1 MFISMGMPIPY
12 LSNLPGSSRPGGG
25 GGGGTAIKSIDNTF
39 SMLLDGVDG
48 YFNTSSI
55 DLGVNSSITMWF
67 KPAKNT
73 YALLGEA
80 TSGFDY
86 LVSKQSGSFFVWM
99 GGSVSN
105 LMNFGGTITSNIV
118 LDEWNFLA
126 IEKTGDTV
134 IVYIKNK
141 TGEFSNTVTNANV
154 AGLSLKFDRIG
165 ARTLATPTLHFE
177 GGIDE
182 VAGYN
187 YSLTPELVKEIYDAT
202 TTGKTAD
209 LSTMAIPPV
218 AWYRMGD

>member
-1 MFISMGMPIPY
+1 MGMPIPY
-12 LSNLPGSSRPGGG
+12 LSNLPGSSRPGSGG
-25 GGGGTAIKSIDNTF
+25 GGAVIKSIDNAF
-39 SMLLDGVDG
+39 SMSLDGIND
-48 YFNTSSI
+48 YFDTSSI

-86 LVSKQSGSFFVWM
+86 LISRQSGSFIVWM
-99 GGSVSN
+99 GSAIGN
-105 LMNFGGTITSNIV
+105 IMNFGGTITSNIV
-118 LDEWNFLA
+118 NDEWNFLA

-134 IVYIKNK
+134 VVYLKNN
-141 TGEFSNTVTNANV
+141 TGEFSNTITNAGV

-165 ARTLATPTLHFE
+165 ARTLATPTLYFE

-187 YSLTPELVKEIYDAT
+187 YSLTPEQVKEIYDAT

-209 LSTMAIPPV
+209 LSTMATPPV
-218 AWYRMGD
+218 VWYRMGD